1 MGDPEDRVIYEPRPD
16 ATPERQRRALA
27 ALYRHVIDLTQSSED
42 RKPERERP
50 ARTRAGSKTP

>member
-1 MGDPEDRVIYEPRPD
+1 VGDSEDKVTYEPNQR

-27 ALYRHVIDLTQSSED
+27 GVYCHVIDLTQRSEG